1 MTIFILLV
9 TSSIDVWMITKFFS
23 TMAEPKERK
32 YIPYLGIIF
41 PNLGIY
47 LTYLFSFSEI
57 TTVLFNLSSYVM
69 FLLFI
74 SYHFY
79 MSLTSRL
86 SSIGLY
92 ALIALLSESISAFLL
107 ESVLSVSDGILLNI
121 GILLNL
127 VIKGT
132 IVFLIVVLSKQNV
145 FQKIRLTK
153 SIIILAPCLSIFF
166 LVHYLLF
173 LYVIDYKNSA
183 VFFSIMFIFLVLF
196 LNFSMFLLY
205 HKMNEEKKQGVEF
218 QQLKQ
223 NVEKQKQQLKD
234 AIVSQN
240 QLQSMRHDFKNSV
253 LVLSSYIEECEYSSA
268 LDFITTIQKE
278 ISEVERSLLET
289 YTPNIELNY
298 LLLHKVGYAKSRK
311 ISTQIECLV
320 PEDLIIE
327 NDVIIAIVGNLLDN
341 AINAC
346 MEIENDDT
354 PEFFLKLKYYNQ
366 SLFIDIKNS
375 IKPDFNPMNIREGIG
390 IKNIKQIVEKNSG
403 IYRQYLEKDRYCVQ
417 IILWDYEG
425 ESRDE

>member
-1 MTIFILLV
+1 MFLLLIL
-9 TSSIDVWMITKFFS
+9 TQIIEVWLIIKFFS
-23 TMAEPKERK
+23 TMAEPKERM
-32 YIPYLGIIF
+32 YVSYLGIIF

-47 LTYLFSFSEI
+47 LTYLFNFSEV
-57 TTVLFNLSSYVM
+57 TTVLLNLSSYVV

-79 MSLTSRL
+79 MNLTSRL

-92 ALIALLSESISAFLL
+92 ALIALLSESISVFLI
-107 ESVLSVSDGILLNI
+107 ESVLSISDSIALNF
-121 GILLNL
+121 GMLLNL
-127 VIKGT
+127 VLEGIIVFT
-132 IVFLIVVLSKQNV
+132 IVMLSKQNI

-153 SIIILAPCLSIFF
+153 SIIITAPCLSILF
-166 LVHYLLF
+166 LVCYLLF
-173 LYVIDYKNSA
+173 FYVIDYKNSA

-205 HKMNEEKKQGVEF
+205 NKMNEEKLKEVEY
-218 QQLKQ
+218 QRLKQ
-223 NVEKQKQQLKD
+223 NVEKQKQQLND

-253 LVLSSYIEECEYSSA
+253 LVLSSHIEEGEYSKA
-268 LDFITTIQKE
+268 LDFITTIQIE
-278 ISEVERSLLET
+278 ISEVERSLLDI
-289 YTPNIELNY
+289 YTPNTELNY
-298 LLLHKVGYAKSRK
+298 LLLHKIGYARSQKV
-311 ISTQIECLV
+311 STQVECLV
-320 PEDLIIE
+320 PADLIIE

-354 PEFFLKLKYYNQ
+354 PEIFLKLKYYNQ

-375 IKPDFNPMNIREGIG
+375 IKSEFNPMNVREGIG

-403 IYRQYLEKDRYCVQ
+403 IYSQYLENDKYCVQ

-425 ESRDE
+425 EKSK